1 MKKYNDLTESE
12 FLKLLFCFVADAFL
26 IAALCMPDR
35 GYMLSGLWQIV
46 SQPSKISTNYF
57 AVGGYSATFLNMGLV
72 AFACIALFQL
82 LEAKVNQVS
91 TLAFLLTLGF
101 SSWGINLLNIWPTI
115 LGVGLYCECR
125 KEKYSDYVNAMLFST
140 GIAPLITDL
149 LVRYPHAEYTGF
161 TPSGVLLAMG
171 IGLAIGFFLPA
182 GLVHAPKVHKGFDL
196 YNAAVPIGTMAFF
209 LQAVLYKTMGV
220 ALPAAPGADTLT
232 VGSKFIV
239 NLFCILLFSGCILG
253 SLAMGCRFRDYA
265 RLVKDP
271 EMAASFSAAY
281 GNAAFLMNVGVYGL
295 FILGYY
301 NLTGVT
307 FNGVTLGIIFC
318 MLACCNSGSNPA
330 TVLPIMLGYVCASV
344 VFGWLSGVAG
354 GSFAG
359 GVGAQAIA
367 VGLCFANGLS
377 PISRKYGWE
386 YGFVAAV
393 MHYLLVTSVPLLHG
407 GYCLYNGGFTAAF
420 ICLLLIPILE
430 MFAKLKEVPAAPV
443 QEALP
448 ASAEEE
454 IEITAEELQEA
465 GEPAAEE
472 AAEEV
477 SEEAVE
483 EAAEEAASEP
493 AVEEPAEA

>member
-1 MKKYNDLTESE
+1 MKKYNNLTESE
-12 FLKLLFCFVADAFL
+12 FLKLVFCFVADAFL

-57 AVGGYSATFLNMGLV
+57 ALGGYSATFLNMGLV

-82 LEAKVNQVS
+82 LDAKVNQVS

-115 LGVGLYCECR
+115 LGVGLYCETC

-149 LVRYPHAEYTGF
+149 LVRYPHAEYAGF
-161 TPSGVLLAMG
+161 TPAGVLLAMG
-171 IGLAIGFFLPA
+171 VGLCIGFFLPA

-220 ALPAAPGADTLT
+220 ALPAAPGADTLAI
-232 VGSKFIV
+232 GSKFIV
-239 NLFCILLFSGCILG
+239 NLFCILLFGGCVIA

-265 RLVKDP
+265 KLLKDP
-271 EMAASFSAAY
+271 DMAASFSAAY
-281 GNAAFLMNVGVYGL
+281 GNAAFLMNVGIYGL
-295 FILGYY
+295 FILAYY
-301 NLTGVT
+301 NLVGVS
-307 FNGVTLGIIFC
+307 FNGITLGIIFC
-318 MLACCNSGSNPA
+318 MLACCNSGSTPV

-344 VFGWLSGVAG
+344 IFGWLSGVAG

-359 GVGAQAIA
+359 GVGVQAIA

-393 MHYLLVTSVPLLHG
+393 MHYLLVTSVPMLHG

-430 MFAKLKEVPAAPV
+430 KFAKLKEAPAAPE
-443 QEALP
+443 QKALP
-448 ASAEEE
+448 AAEEE
-454 IEITAEELQEA
+454 IEITAEELEEVA
-465 GEPAAEE
+465 DAASEAEE
-472 AAEEV
+472 A
-477 SEEAVE
+477 SEEE
-483 EAAEEAASEP
+483 KAETAEQET
-493 AVEEPAEA
+493 AEA